1 MARFTTMM
9 AGLALTAAAL
19 NAPQAAEP
27 APAWKQHDLHFQYMG
42 FTSIYA
48 CDALADRLKDLL
60 IQSGARKDAKAR
72 PSCSQPSG
80 PDRMAG
86 ARLSFSTVS
95 GDAKSEAPAGAT
107 WKKVRFANSALRDPQ
122 SGDCELME
130 QFRDEVIKKAFT
142 TRNLKSNTMCFP
154 HQANQRFEIEF
165 EVLVPAP

>member
-1 MARFTTMM
+1 MARFTTMC
-9 AGLALTAAAL
+9 AGLALAAA
-19 NAPQAAEP
+19 AGVSQAAEP
-27 APAWKQHDLHFQYMG
+27 LPWKQQDLHFHYMG

-60 IQSGARKDAKAR
+60 VQSGARKDAKAR
-72 PSCSQPSG
+72 PSCSQPTG
-80 PDRMAG
+80 PDRMAA
-86 ARLSFSTVS
+86 ARLSFSTLS
-95 GDAKSEAPAGAT
+95 GDPKADAPSGAI
-107 WKKVRFANSALRDPQ
+107 WKKVRFANSGLRDLQ
-122 SGDCELME
+122 NGDCELME